1 MLPNPLNITTS
12 HLDKNILQSHYYNN
26 KFACM
31 AISNSNNFDEDINY
45 NYDFEEPGIIDTI
58 AKILEDNGF
67 FETFDMAVD
76 FVLNL
81 TKDEQKGLFAIVSQN
96 FQVTD
101 YKSIIYDF
109 LRTRLGYDLW
119 LKLFRLKNTKINPK
133 LQWTNNNIS
142 N

>member
-1 MLPNPLNITTS
+1 
-12 HLDKNILQSHYYNN
+12 
-26 KFACM
+26 M
-31 AISNSNNFDEDINY
+31 AIPNSVNFDEDVNY
-45 NYDFEEPGIIDTI
+45 NYDYEDRGIIDTI

-67 FETFDMAVD
+67 FETFDMAVE
-76 FVLNL
+76 FVLDL

-101 YKSIIYDF
+101 YKSIIFDF
-109 LRTRLGYDLW
+109 LRTRLDYDLW

-133 LQWTNNNIS
+133 IQWTNNNIS

>member
-1 MLPNPLNITTS
+1 
-12 HLDKNILQSHYYNN
+12 
-26 KFACM
+26 M
-31 AISNSNNFDEDINY
+31 AISNSNSFDEDINY

-67 FETFDMAVD
+67 FDTFDMAID
-76 FVLNL
+76 FVQNL

-96 FQVTD
+96 FQASD
-101 YKSIIYDF
+101 YTTIIYDF

-119 LKLFRLKNTKINPK
+119 LKLLRLKNTKINPK
-133 LQWTNNNIS
+133 LQWTTNNIS